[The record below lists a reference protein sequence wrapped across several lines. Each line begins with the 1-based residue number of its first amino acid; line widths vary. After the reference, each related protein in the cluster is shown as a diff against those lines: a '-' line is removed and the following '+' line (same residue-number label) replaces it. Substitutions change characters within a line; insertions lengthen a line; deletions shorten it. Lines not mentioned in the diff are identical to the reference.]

1 MVKRGSMAG
10 AASTL
15 ACLNM
20 AGAASTLACW
30 MQLPPEA
37 FELILEFF
45 APYLMDLMQLAR
57 SNRRI
62 GRVVFLSPVYVR
74 RWVEQEDRERELLWQ
89 YNIVPEAG
97 RRAQIL
103 TAPRKPKP
111 AGQENSL
118 ASFFNC
124 THASLH
130 GHDKRVFMIRS
141 HLHRARNVRD
151 R

>member
-74 RWVEQEDRERELLWQ
+74 RWVAHEALLEAGLELIREYEQEDRERELLWQ
-89 YNIVPEAG
+89 YSPG
-97 RRAQIL
+97 GWS
-103 TAPRKPKP
+103 PRSDSD
-111 AGQENSL
+111 GS
-118 ASFFNC
+118 
-124 THASLH
+124 
-130 GHDKRVFMIRS
+130 
-141 HLHRARNVRD
+141 
-151 R
+151 